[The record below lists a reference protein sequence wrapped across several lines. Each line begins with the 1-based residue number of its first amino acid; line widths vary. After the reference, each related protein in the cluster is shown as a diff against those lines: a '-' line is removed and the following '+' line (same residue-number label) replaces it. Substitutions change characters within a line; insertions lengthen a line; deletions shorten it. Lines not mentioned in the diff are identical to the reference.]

1 MSAKEK
7 DVDLIYLALMAL
19 VWLLA
24 VGVLRGCE
32 RLVSREDRS

>member
-1 MSAKEK
+1 M
-7 DVDLIYLALMAL
+7 DLIYLALMAF

-24 VGVLRGCE
+24 VGALRGCE